1 MKIYRWDDIEHEQ
14 MSELVGRRA
23 IHSERM
29 TMARIYCKKGAVVPR
44 HSHEN
49 EQVTHMLEGRLRFQ
63 FDDRE
68 IVVSAGEMV
77 QIESHEPHRVE
88 ALEDSIALDL
98 FQPVRSD
105 WLSGDDAYLRTPSD
119 NS

>member
-1 MKIYRWDDIEHEQ
+1 MKIHRWDDIEHEQ
-14 MSELVGRRA
+14 MNPLVARRA
-23 IHSERM
+23 VHSERM
-29 TMARIYCKKGAVVPR
+29 TMARIYLKKGAVVPR

-49 EQVTHMLEGRLRFQ
+49 EQVTHLLEGRLRFQ

-68 IVVSAGEMV
+68 AVVSAGEMM

-98 FQPVRSD
+98 FQPVRAD

-119 NS
+119 ES

>member
-1 MKIYRWDDIEHEQ
+1 MKIHRWDDIELEP

-23 IHSERM
+23 VHSERM

-49 EQVTHMLEGRLRFQ
+49 EQVTHLLEGRMRFT

-68 IVVSAGEMV
+68 IVVSAGDMV
-77 QIESHEPHRVE
+77 QIESHKPHRVE
-88 ALEDSIALDL
+88 ALEDSVALDL
-98 FQPVRSD
+98 FQPVRAD

>member
-1 MKIYRWDDIEHEQ
+1 MKIHNWDDIEHEQ
-14 MSELVGRRA
+14 MSPLVARRA
-23 IHSERM
+23 LHSKRM

-49 EQVTHMLEGRLRFQ
+49 EQVTHLLEGRMRFQ

-68 IVVSAGEMV
+68 IVVSAGQIVE
-77 QIESHEPHRVE
+77 IESHEPHRVE

-98 FQPVRSD
+98 FQPVRLD

-119 NS
+119 DS